1 MAGVAAPSRSEL
13 VRWSG
18 LAAVVGGVAIALF
31 VLSHPWDRFV
41 GAEVARTGRWRL
53 AHTLHFAG
61 ASFALLGFV
70 GIYVRQRERA
80 GRLGL
85 IGFVVAFAGTA
96 MFVGTGMLT
105 AFVWPMLADAAP
117 AVIGEDGAMFDAP
130 AVTAFALTGV
140 TVTIG
145 YLLFG
150 LASLRAGVL
159 PRDGTILL
167 MVGAVL
173 GMAPPRPLGAM
184 PWAGLVL
191 GGVVFGLGSVRLG
204 LALWRQD
211 GRAHRPPIRPPSLP
225 QRSNT
230 ARLDAQGRHR

>member
-1 MAGVAAPSRSEL
+1 VAAPSTSEL

-53 AHTLHFAG
+53 AHTLHFVG
-61 ASFALLGFV
+61 ASFTLLGLI

-85 IGFVVAFAGTA
+85 VGFVLAFAGTA

-105 AFVWPMLADAAP
+105 AFVWPMLADRAP

-130 AVTAFALTGV
+130 ALIALALTAVAV
-140 TVTIG
+140 TVG
-145 YLLFG
+145 YVLFG
-150 LASLRAGVL
+150 IAALRAGVL
-159 PRDGTILL
+159 PRDGTALL
-167 MVGAVL
+167 TVGAVL
-173 GMAPPRPLGAM
+173 GMAPPQPLGAM

-191 GGVVFGLGSVRLG
+191 GGVLFGVGATRLG
-204 LALWRQD
+204 LALWREEATATAAAARV
-211 GRAHRPPIRPPSLP
+211 GR
-225 QRSNT
+225 T
-230 ARLDAQGRHR
+230 AA